1 MVRYAATTWARGP
14 RSKRSWSSISFR
26 FVATVT
32 ILDPL
37 GAPDVNPD
45 EAAAQPCQVPG
56 TLVPVALLGPACGG
70 QAELTLCDRPDPRIL
85 QSHMRDRA
93 PGRTLR
99 ACKRTAACL
108 RLLSL
113 RRCPEGNQLAR
124 EGEADRRHFVSA
136 RRSSSRHQARGCASG
151 TS

>member
-1 MVRYAATTWARGP
+1 M
-14 RSKRSWSSISFR
+14 SFR
-26 FVATVT
+26 LVATVT

-56 TLVPVALLGPACGG
+56 TLVPVALLGPACRGP
-70 QAELTLCDRPDPRIL
+70 AELTLCDRPDPRIL

-113 RRCPEGNQLAR
+113 RGCPGGNPPGR
-124 EGEADRRHFVSA
+124 EREAERET
-136 RRSSSRHQARGCASG
+136 SG
-151 TS
+151 A

>member
-1 MVRYAATTWARGP
+1 MVRSPAATWARGP

-56 TLVPVALLGPACGG
+56 TLVPGALLGPACRGP
-70 QAELTLCDRPDPRIL
+70 AELSCAAGQIRAYCNHICETGPQAAPSEPASGPR
-85 QSHMRDRA
+85 RA
-93 PGRTLR
+93 P
-99 ACKRTAACL
+99 
-108 RLLSL
+108 
-113 RRCPEGNQLAR
+113 
-124 EGEADRRHFVSA
+124 
-136 RRSSSRHQARGCASG
+136 RSSALDTHR
-151 TS
+151 